1 MPSASPLQMLALLL
15 QLVALAWSIVLLVR
29 LWDWRV
35 APLTGLLALMI
46 ASEVLLAIGQAQGW
60 PFATLPLAG
69 DVPDVLVSAIL
80 LLAAVAGGS
89 LMAARRRADRAL
101 VVEKAYLERL
111 FESAPEAM
119 VLVDIAIRILRVNP
133 EFTRLFGHAPED
145 VIGRDLDELVAPPE
159 LLAEA
164 HQVTRQVSSGRS
176 VTLETMRRRKDGSGV
191 HVAIQGTPVLA
202 DGGQVAV
209 YGLYRDITER
219 KRAEEAL
226 RVSEEKF
233 SKAFR
238 SSPDL
243 VTLSTIDAGELLDVN
258 DTFLAATGYARE
270 ELIGRPMDQV
280 HLWVDPAERRGLV
293 EQLRR
298 HGSAR
303 NIECSFRNKAGEVR
317 VGLVSAEI
325 LDIGG
330 RACMLTV
337 SNDITERKQQERAL
351 RASEERYALAAR
363 GANDGLWDWDL
374 ITDRIYLSPRWKAMG
389 GCAED
394 EIGTSPDE
402 WFHRVHAMDVERVRA
417 AIAAHLDGRSP
428 HFESEHR
435 MQCKDGTYRWVLS
448 RGLAVRDAA
457 GAPQRIAGSMTD
469 ISLRKSAEEKLLHEA
484 IHDVLTG
491 LPNRALFMDL
501 LGRSV
506 ARSRR
511 RKGYLFAVLFLDL
524 DRFKVI
530 NDGLGHMVGD
540 QLQVG
545 LARRLEKCLRPEDTV
560 ARLGG
565 DEFTVLL
572 EDINDTSDATRV
584 AERIH
589 KELETPFSIAGHDVY
604 TSVSIGIALSTTDYE
619 IPDHILRDAD
629 IAMYRAKALGKA
641 RHEVFDTG
649 MHTRAVALLQLETDL
664 RRALERR
671 EFRLH
676 YQPIVTLPGT
686 RRVVGFEALV
696 RWQHPQRGLLAP
708 AEFVAVA
715 EETGLMPPVGYWV
728 LTEACRQVREWGERA
743 GRPLLVSVNL
753 SNRQFAL
760 PELPERI
767 ATILADTRLPAER
780 LKLEIT
786 ESAIM
791 EHGDAVAAVLGRLRA
806 LGVEFFIDDFG
817 TGYSSFSAL
826 HRFPVS
832 TLKVDRSFVQTLDRD
847 GESGEIVRTIL
858 TLAQNLHLNVIA
870 EGIET
875 KTQLDRLRQLK
886 CPQGQG
892 TLLGEPLPA
901 DAAAT
906 FLSKGSRR

>member
-1 MPSASPLQMLALLL
+1 MFPTDSLYLLAILL
-15 QLVALAWSIVLLVR
+15 QLGALAWSVVLLLR
-29 LWDWRV
+29 LRDWRI
-35 APLTGLLALMI
+35 ATLIALLTLMVGT
-46 ASEVLLAIGQAQGW
+46 EVLLAIGGVRAW
-60 PFATLPLAG
+60 PITTLPQATY
-69 DVPDVLVSAIL
+69 VPGVVVSFVL
-80 LLAAVAGGS
+80 LLTVVAGGS
-89 LMAARRRADRAL
+89 LLSARRRGDRAL
-101 VVEKAYLERL
+101 TVEKAYLERL
-111 FESAPEAM
+111 FESAPQAT
-119 VLVDIAIRILRVNP
+119 VLVDVAGRILRVNP
-133 EFTRLFGHAPED
+133 EFTRLFGYVPEE
-145 VIGRDLDELVAPPE
+145 VIGHQLDELLAPPG

-164 HQVTRQVSSGRS
+164 QQATEQVSSGRS
-176 VTLETMRRRKDGSGV
+176 VALETRRRRKDGSLV
-191 HVAIQGTPVLA
+191 DVAIQGIPVLA

-233 SKAFR
+233 SRAFR
-238 SSPDL
+238 LSPDL
-243 VTLSTIDAGELLDVN
+243 LALSTVDAGELLDVN
-258 DTFLAATGYARE
+258 DTFLAITGYTRE
-270 ELIGRPMDQV
+270 ELIGRSVDELR
-280 HLWVDPAERRGLV
+280 LWVNSSERRELV

-303 NIECSFRNKAGEVR
+303 NLECSFRVKGGEVR

-330 RACMLTV
+330 RPCMLTV

-374 ITDRIYLSPRWKAMG
+374 TSDRIYLSPRWKAIV

-402 WFHRVHAMDVERVRA
+402 WYQRIHPMDVERVRI
-417 AIAAHLDGRSP
+417 AIAAHLEGRSA

-435 MQCKDGTYRWVLS
+435 VQCKDGTYRWVLS
-448 RGLAVRDAA
+448 RGLAVRDAD
-457 GAPQRIAGSMTD
+457 GRPQRIAGSMTD

-506 ARSRR
+506 ARGRR

-540 QLQVG
+540 QLLVG

-589 KELETPFSIAGHDVY
+589 NELETPFSIAGHEVY

-664 RRALERR
+664 RRALDRR
-671 EFRLH
+671 EFLLH
-676 YQPIVTLPGT
+676 YQPIVTLQGA
-686 RRVVGFEALV
+686 RRVVGFEALL
-696 RWQHPQRGLLAP
+696 RWQHPQRGLLLP
-708 AEFVAVA
+708 ADFMAVA
-715 EETGLMPPVGYWV
+715 EEAGLMLPVGYWV
-728 LTEACRQVREWGERA
+728 LEEACRQVREWSERA
-743 GRPLLVSVNL
+743 HRQLLVSVNL
-753 SNRQFAL
+753 SNRQFAV
-760 PELPERI
+760 PELPERV
-767 ATILADTRLPAER
+767 ARTLADTGLPPER

-791 EHGDAVAAVLGRLRA
+791 EHGDAVVAVLGRLRA
-806 LGVEFFIDDFG
+806 LGVDFFIDDFG

-832 TLKVDRSFVQTLDRD
+832 TLKIDRSFVQALDRD
-847 GESGEIVRTIL
+847 GESTEIVRTVL

-870 EGIET
+870 EGVET
-875 KTQLDRLRQLK
+875 KEQLERLRQLK
-886 CPQGQG
+886 CPQAQG

-901 DAAAT
+901 EAAAA
-906 FLSKGSRR
+906 FLAKGVRR